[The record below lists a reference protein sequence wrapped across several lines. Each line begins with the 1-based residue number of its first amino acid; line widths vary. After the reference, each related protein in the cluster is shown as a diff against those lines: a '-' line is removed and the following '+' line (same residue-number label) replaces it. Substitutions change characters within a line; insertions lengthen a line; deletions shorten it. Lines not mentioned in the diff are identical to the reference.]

1 MQSTRWTLIQ
11 RAGREDDVGR
21 RALEE
26 LCAIYWPG
34 VYEFLRQKCGDSE
47 KARDLTQGFFLDLL
61 SRGDLATIQPGK
73 GRFRSFLFKASQN
86 FAAKERDRESAQKRG
101 GGQVPVFLSE
111 LDGEFLPEPRATETP
126 EAAYDRAWAQALVN
140 QSLMRLRDEQVAKGK
155 GELHDRLLPWLQ
167 AEGLP
172 GGYKALAEEIGKS
185 EGALKVAVFRMR
197 ERFRELLLLEVGQT
211 LGDGEDPL
219 QELREL
225 LAALS

>member
-1 MQSTRWTLIQ
+1 MQATRWTLIQ
-11 RAGREDDVGR
+11 RAGRNDDVGR

-26 LCAIYWPG
+26 LCATYWPG
-34 VYEFLRQKCGDSE
+34 VYGFLLQKVRDAQR
-47 KARDLTQGFFLDLL
+47 ARDLTQGFFLDLL
-61 SRGDLATIQPGK
+61 SRGDLARVEEGK
-73 GRFRSFLFKASQN
+73 GRFRSFLYKASQN
-86 FAAKERDRESAQKRG
+86 YASKEHHRESAQKRG
-101 GGQVPVFLSE
+101 GGRMPLFLSE
-111 LDGEFLPEPRATETP
+111 LEEEHLPHPADDETP
-126 EAAYDRAWAQALVN
+126 ELAYDRAWARALVSQALR
-140 QSLMRLRDEQVAKGK
+140 RLREEHLLRGK
-155 GELHDRLLPWLQ
+155 VELHDQLLPWLQ

-172 GGYKALAEEIGKS
+172 GGYRALAEKIGRS